1 MNLIM
6 SVVVYAL
13 VPGKFAL
20 TSYFCIILLYIL
32 PPVNYEILATL
43 FLHLFIILELKFACY
58 LICLFFSILVL

>member
-13 VPGKFAL
+13 VPGKFTLA
-20 TSYFCIILLYIL
+20 SYFCIILLYIL

-43 FLHLFIILELKFACY
+43 FLHLFIILELKFAYY
-58 LICLFFSILVL
+58 LIRLFFSILVL